1 MRSKRID
8 DIKKFIYNNKIVTLD
23 QICNEFKIS
32 KSTIRRDIQ
41 DLLLS
46 DKRFKK
52 IYGGIKFDSKKHGV
66 VSVKILYTIYYFKK

>member
-52 IYGGIKFDSKKHGV
+52 
-66 VSVKILYTIYYFKK
+66 